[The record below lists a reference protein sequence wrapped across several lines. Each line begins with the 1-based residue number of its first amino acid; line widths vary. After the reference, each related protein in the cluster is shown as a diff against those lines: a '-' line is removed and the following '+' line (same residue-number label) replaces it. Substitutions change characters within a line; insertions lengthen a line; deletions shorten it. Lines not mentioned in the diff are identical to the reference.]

1 MKQLW
6 VFDFD
11 GSLSEFVADRTAA
24 KLLPEAHQLLQQL
37 MKPSSNRV
45 AIISSRTLE
54 DLVGRI
60 DIPGV
65 YLGGSCGLF
74 WLTPHGHT
82 MSPSLA
88 LLERIALH
96 RSRLLPGLIDLLES
110 LGVEI
115 EDKNWAVAAHMRSI
129 PPSERELTAEQIVEF
144 CKQHQL
150 LHSAGQL
157 SLEVS
162 FDAEVRKVSGLK
174 RLLTLIDKKFAPNE
188 VVYVGDDENDAEAM
202 TWLVA
207 HMGEAIAVGNL
218 ISVPGSEIVADTHAL
233 IRHIKQ
239 MLGSLDSNT
248 VQERS

>member
-11 GSLSEFVADRTAA
+11 GSLSEFVANRTAA
-24 KLLPEAHQLLQQL
+24 TLLPEAHQLLQQL
-37 MKPSSNRV
+37 MKPPSNRV
-45 AIISSRTLE
+45 AIISSRTLA
-54 DLVGRI
+54 DLIGRV

-82 MSPSLA
+82 ISPSQVLLA
-88 LLERIALH
+88 RIALH
-96 RSRLLPGLIDLLES
+96 RSRILSGLIDLLES

-115 EDKNWAVAAHMRSI
+115 EDKNWAVAAHLRNI
-129 PPSERELTAEQIVEF
+129 PPSERDLLAEQIIEF

-174 RLLTLIDKKFAPNE
+174 RLLTLIDKKFEPSNVIYA
-188 VVYVGDDENDAEAM
+188 GDDENDAEAM
-202 TWLVA
+202 AWLLSQEGA
-207 HMGEAIAVGNL
+207 AIAVGNR
-218 ISVPGSEIVADTHAL
+218 ITVAGADSVADPLSL
-233 IRHIKQ
+233 ILHIRE
-239 MLGSLDSNT
+239 MLGNFDSNT

>member
-24 KLLPEAHQLLQQL
+24 MLLPEAHQLLQQL
-37 MKPSSNRV
+37 MKSQSNRV
-45 AIISSRTLE
+45 AIISSRTLA
-54 DLVGRI
+54 DLVGRV

-82 MSPSLA
+82 ISPSQVLLA
-88 LLERIALH
+88 RIASH
-96 RSRLLPGLIDLLES
+96 RSRILSGLIDLLES

-115 EDKNWAVAAHMRSI
+115 EDKNWAVAAHLRNI
-129 PPSERELTAEQIVEF
+129 PPSERDLLAEQIIEF

-174 RLLTLIDKKFAPNE
+174 RLLTLIDKKFEP
-188 VVYVGDDENDAEAM
+188 
-202 TWLVA
+202 
-207 HMGEAIAVGNL
+207 
-218 ISVPGSEIVADTHAL
+218 
-233 IRHIKQ
+233 
-239 MLGSLDSNT
+239 SN
-248 VQERS
+248 VIGRRCARAR